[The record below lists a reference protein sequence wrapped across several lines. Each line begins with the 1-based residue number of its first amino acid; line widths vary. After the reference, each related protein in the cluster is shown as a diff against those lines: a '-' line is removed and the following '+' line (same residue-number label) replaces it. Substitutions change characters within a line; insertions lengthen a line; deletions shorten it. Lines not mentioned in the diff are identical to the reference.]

1 MNDPPQTGRRSTGLA
16 WLSLLV
22 AFGGPITYMFL
33 LDVPF
38 LRSTGLLA
46 FVMLIAGTA
55 LGFVAG
61 ARSRRSGRWSAPA
74 IGVLLTVGFGYYFFG
89 FGVLPETQGLDAL
102 ARAPDFTAVDHTGT
116 KVNLYETLASG
127 PVLLVFYRG
136 HW

>member
-1 MNDPPQTGRRSTGLA
+1 MSDSPQTQRHSTGLA
-16 WLSLLV
+16 WLSLLLI
-22 AFGGPITYMFL
+22 FGGPVTYMFL

-55 LGFVAG
+55 LGLVTG

-74 IGVLLTVGFGYYFFG
+74 IGLLLTVGFGYYFFS
-89 FGVLPETQGLDAL
+89 FGALPETQGLDTL
-102 ARAPDFTAVDHTGT
+102 AQAPDFTAVDHTGT
-116 KVNLYETLASG
+116 KVNLYQTLASG

>member
-1 MNDPPQTGRRSTGLA
+1 MSDSPQTQRRSTGLA
-16 WLSLLV
+16 WLSLLLV
-22 AFGGPITYMFL
+22 FGGPVTYMFL

-55 LGFVAG
+55 LGLVTG
-61 ARSRRSGRWSAPA
+61 ARSRRSGRWR
-74 IGVLLTVGFGYYFFG
+74 VGYYFFS
-89 FGVLPETQGLDAL
+89 FAALPETQGRDTL
-102 ARAPDFTAVDHTGT
+102 AQAPDFTAVDHTGT
-116 KVNLYETLASG
+116 KVNLYQTLASG